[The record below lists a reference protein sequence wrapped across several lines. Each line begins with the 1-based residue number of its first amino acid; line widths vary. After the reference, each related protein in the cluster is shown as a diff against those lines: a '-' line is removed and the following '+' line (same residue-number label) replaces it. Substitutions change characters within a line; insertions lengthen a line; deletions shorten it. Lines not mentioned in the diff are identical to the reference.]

1 MTPQTIPEL
10 LRLAGA
16 EYGDKLA
23 LRQPAGKGDVH
34 TWTWSQYLETAEEIA
49 AGLRALG
56 LAKGDHIA
64 LCSETRAE
72 FYLADQGVLMN
83 GCVAGALYP
92 SYPPEELKRT
102 IENADA
108 KALFVED
115 AKMFAKLKD
124 APVSH
129 FVLLTGEAE
138 GALSLA
144 ALRNM
149 GREAG
154 VPGFDVSPADNAI
167 LYLTSGA
174 TGEPKMVMVT
184 HGAIV
189 TNVLMGP
196 SVLPLTPDDMTVAFL
211 PSAHIAQR
219 VVVEMLPILSGTAV
233 SFAESLARLQ
243 PELKAVRPP
252 WFLAPPRVWER
263 VYTSIRA
270 EILKKPAAVQKAF
283 FAALGLGMAAAKYKR
298 EGKTV
303 PLRIR
308 VMLSLAQRFIFN
320 KIRERFGGRLR
331 VAASGAAP
339 LGADLAEFYEAIGMP
354 LIEGYG
360 LTEGG
365 VSAFNPID
373 ASRPGSIG
381 KALPGV
387 EFRIG
392 EEGELQIHSACLLR
406 EYYKDPVATGEL
418 LQDGWLHT
426 GDVGTIDAEGYIY
439 ITGRKKE
446 LIVASNG
453 KKIFP
458 SRVEALFKFEP
469 LVNQVLLAGDRLPH
483 LVALFTIHPAI
494 AESIRGTNDPGVPLH
509 ESPTVIAEMQKVVS
523 RVNKQLAPFEQV
535 KRFRIL
541 PREFSIEHGEVTA
554 TMKVRRKQ
562 VMENFRAELDSLY
575 QLSASGRGGE

>member
-1 MTPQTIPEL
+1 MTPQTIPDL
-10 LRLAGA
+10 LRRAGA
-16 EYGDKLA
+16 QYGDKLA
-23 LRQPAGKGDVH
+23 LRQPAGKGDAL
-34 TWTWSQYLETAEEIA
+34 TWTWSQYLEAAQEIA

-56 LAKGDHIA
+56 LRKGDHIA

-83 GCVAGALYP
+83 GSVAGALYP

-102 IENADA
+102 IANADA

-124 APVSH
+124 AAVSH
-129 FVLLTGEAE
+129 YILLTGEAE

-144 ALRNM
+144 TLREL
-149 GREAG
+149 GRDAG
-154 VPGFDVSPADNAI
+154 MPVFDVSPADNAI

-189 TNVLMGP
+189 SNVLMGP
-196 SVLPLTPDDMTVAFL
+196 AVLPLTPDDITIAFL

-219 VVVEMLPILSGTAV
+219 VVVEMLPILGGAAV

-243 PELKAVRPP
+243 PEIKAVRPT

-270 EILKKPAAVQKAF
+270 EILKKPAVAQKAF
-283 FAALGLGMAAAKYKR
+283 FAALGLGMAAARYKR
-298 EGKTV
+298 EGKKV
-303 PLRIR
+303 PLHISL
-308 VMLSLAQRFIFN
+308 MLGLAQRFIFS

-365 VSAFNPID
+365 VAAFNPID

-406 EYYKDPVATGEL
+406 EYYKDPVATAEL

-426 GDVGTIDAEGYIY
+426 GDVGTIDPEGYIY

-458 SRVEALFKFEP
+458 SRVETMFKFEP

-494 AESIRGTNDPGVPLH
+494 AESVRGTNDQGIPLH
-509 ESPTVIAEMQKVVS
+509 ESPTVLAEMQKIVS